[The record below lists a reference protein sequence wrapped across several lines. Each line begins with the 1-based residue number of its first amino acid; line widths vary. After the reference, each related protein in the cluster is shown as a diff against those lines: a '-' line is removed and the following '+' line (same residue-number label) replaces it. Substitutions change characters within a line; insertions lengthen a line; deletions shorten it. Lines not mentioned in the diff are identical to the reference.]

1 MKALYILDKLE
12 FKEEE
17 NRETVTKMLYDLIE
31 TDIFINEDTPEKK
44 EEEIYNFLKNKGEYK
59 ALELLKQ
66 CMS

>member
-12 FKEEE
+12 FKKEE
-17 NRETVTKMLYDLIE
+17 NRETVTKMIYDLIE
-31 TDIFINEDTPEKK
+31 TDIFINGDTPEKK